1 MGWNDVGGIQ
11 HLLKDKED
19 INENIVQNHHSSQQ
33 NHQSMIWDCNH
44 LDCVMKMYILQLL
57 LTSSNQEILYK
68 TYCKIRYIFLK
79 M

>member
-11 HLLKDKED
+11 HLLKDKEED

-33 NHQSMIWDCNH
+33 NHQGMIWDCNH

-57 LTSSNQEILYK
+57 LTNSNHVTK
-68 TYCKIRYIFLK
+68 RYYTKLL
-79 M
+79 